1 MQFFLSRP
9 LAAAK
14 IIAAKPLSPKSPLR
28 GHKEKGKRNGH
39 KKVKNKGEQQ
49 KFKEAEERYKTLKKK
64 EL

>member
-1 MQFFLSRP
+1 

-14 IIAAKPLSPKSPLR
+14 IIAAKTLSPKGPLR

-39 KKVKNKGEQQ
+39 EKVKSKGERQ
-49 KFKEAEERYKTLKKK
+49 KFKEAEERYKALIK